1 MGITD
6 EAHCQLLHSNEKEQ
20 NVMSLSWNSIV
31 SGVFAQVVSLR
42 PQLTRTL

>member
-6 EAHCQLLHSNEKEQ
+6 EAHCQLLDSTEKEQ
-20 NVMSLSWNSIV
+20 NAMSLSWNSIV
-31 SGVFAQVVSLR
+31 SRVFTQAVLTR